1 MASQIEN
8 IEDDWLSFLENT
20 KVGNISLNTDDTH
33 ATSIEKET
41 TEQIFPKCSP
51 IYISTKTMISYLNT
65 PIDYLNVFWKIPVIS
80 YSDSSEGIIKKQ
92 IKITNLSPK
101 ETENMEKNLETT
113 KKENSNLIICKDKI
127 SSVRNANSGKV
138 KYKDVYKLS
147 VGLSSKDIISHR
159 CKKKGAFYNCFVMI
173 MRIKMDSVFKEIHV
187 KVFNTGKLQIP
198 GVQSEEMLTKIL
210 DMVVSVMKPYVS
222 KDLAYKGETSETELI
237 NSNFKSNYFI
247 NRDKLYNLL
256 KYKYKIHSMFDP
268 CSYPGI
274 QCKFYYNSNYSEN
287 TGVCQCKDKKCNY
300 RNKKD
305 KKDDGCY
312 EISFMIFRTG
322 SVLIV
327 GKCNEDVLRNTYQFI
342 VDLLVNEYDEIHI
355 PNSISKD
362 FQNEEKKKKL
372 SKKVQLK
379 FITDVK

>member
-65 PIDYLNVFWKIPVIS
+65 PIDYLSVFWKIPVIS
-80 YSDSSEGIIKKQ
+80 YSDSREGIIKKQ
-92 IKITNLSPK
+92 IKITNLSPE